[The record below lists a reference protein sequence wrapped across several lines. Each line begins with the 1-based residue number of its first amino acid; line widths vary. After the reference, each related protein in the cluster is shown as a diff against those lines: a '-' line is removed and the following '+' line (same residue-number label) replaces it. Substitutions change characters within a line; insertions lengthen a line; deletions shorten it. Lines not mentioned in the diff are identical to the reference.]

1 MGKCMVAMVRKYAS
15 SAQVGLHASAW
26 AAGHDSIYNAD
37 ASLDVA
43 AQGRDTS
50 DFLSQCGAGAS
61 DLVVVDIADR
71 DAGYDAAQGRAKW
84 LDAANQKLPDFAEAF
99 AWARAVAD
107 RTGRPLVWWQIPVGN
122 SGLPN
127 HDGAW
132 RDNRVE
138 YFFAH
143 PDQVAGS
150 GAVAMAFGAGAGDQT
165 TPESDGGYLA
175 ACAAALEAAGGQ
187 PLCP

>member
-1 MGKCMVAMVRKYAS
+1 MGCRRCDPLLLPLLLLAACGSIEPSGGAPPSPPHYA
-15 SAQVGLHASAW
+15 AH
-26 AAGHDSIYNAD
+26 
-37 ASLDVA
+37 
-43 AQGRDTS
+43 GRN
-50 DFLSQCGAGAS
+50 G
-61 DLVVVDIADR
+61 
-71 DAGYDAAQGRAKW
+71 W
-84 LDAANQKLPDFAEAF
+84 LDATNQKLPDFAQAF

-122 SGLPN
+122 SGLPD

-150 GAVAMAFGAGAGDQT
+150 GAVAIAFGAGAGDQT

-175 ACAAALEAAGGQ
+175 ACAVALDAAGGQ